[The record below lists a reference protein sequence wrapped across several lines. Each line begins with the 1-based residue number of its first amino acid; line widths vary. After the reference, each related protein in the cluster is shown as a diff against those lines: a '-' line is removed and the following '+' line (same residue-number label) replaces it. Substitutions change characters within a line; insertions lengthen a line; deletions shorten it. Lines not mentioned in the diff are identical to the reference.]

1 MQFYCCFECSLN
13 VTYLGTCSYRLESY
27 WTYEVCHGKYI
38 RQYHEEREGKKI
50 KLQEYIL
57 GKWDEKHFDRLLEK
71 DQKEREDLKEDS
83 VIPTKKIENSN
94 LPYFEVTWLI
104 CMVF

>member
-1 MQFYCCFECSLN
+1 M
-13 VTYLGTCSYRLESY
+13 ESY

-71 DQKEREDLKEDS
+71 DQKEREDLKEDT

-94 LPYFEVTWLI
+94 LPYFEVT
-104 CMVF
+104 